1 MCNCYQVCF
10 VLVDTKSNKQFAS
23 ISFFVNVEIHGGDC
37 HFTVLTVTN
46 VGSVI
51 TTAGV
56 SLLVMWKSGF
66 FEEETNNQL
75 VTNEDTKPEMIKKI
89 PDYEAYDNDELEE
102 NTKNQYLIT
111 VSESSILIHTGQEQN
126 LYKTN

>member
-1 MCNCYQVCF
+1 
-10 VLVDTKSNKQFAS
+10 
-23 ISFFVNVEIHGGDC
+23 
-37 HFTVLTVTN
+37 
-46 VGSVI
+46 
-51 TTAGV
+51 
-56 SLLVMWKSGF
+56 MWKSGF